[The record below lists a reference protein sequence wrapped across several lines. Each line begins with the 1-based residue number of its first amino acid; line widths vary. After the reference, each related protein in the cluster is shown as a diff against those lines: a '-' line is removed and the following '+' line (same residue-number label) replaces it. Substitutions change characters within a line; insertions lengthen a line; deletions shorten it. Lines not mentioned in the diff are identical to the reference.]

1 MQNRKTFITQPKHI
15 FDKMKSFGNLMVLG
29 VAHIDPFLHTLGPK
43 MAIFRG
49 FTNFFRTTYS
59 AHCGIN
65 PLKNPIPFFL
75 AKPPLNQQTAQA
87 PLFRH
92 PHQAILIFCNC
103 SPSKL
108 GLSVIPKNIKVF
120 HPYCN
125 LIF

>member
-1 MQNRKTFITQPKHI
+1 
-15 FDKMKSFGNLMVLG
+15 MKSFGNLMVLG

-59 AHCGIN
+59 VHLVST

-92 PHQAILIFCNC
+92 HPPVYINFLKLLPLKIGSPKILKFFVLNPILFFKSN
-103 SPSKL
+103 
-108 GLSVIPKNIKVF
+108 
-120 HPYCN
+120 
-125 LIF
+125 